1 MRSPHV
7 DLHCHFIPPALVERI
22 RSEGDRHSIR
32 ETSPGVVSFAG
43 RGATL
48 AMPEGMLDLDK
59 RLAWMDEQGVD
70 VQVLSAWMDFSAYVL
85 DPEDGAWLAR
95 SLNELTNDAIAG
107 HADRFRAMAAVPLQA
122 PELAADELR
131 HAIEELGM
139 VAVEIAT
146 SVVDAELDDASLT
159 PFWRAA
165 EELDCLVLVHPY
177 ASIGSDR
184 LTRYFF
190 SNIVGNPAEE
200 TVAAAHLVF
209 GGVLERHPE
218 LKVCLTHGGGFL
230 PYQIGRQDRG
240 YEAKAKLTAS
250 SLSAAPSTFLRRF
263 YYDTVVHGAGALRFL
278 VDAVGAD
285 RVVLGSDYPFP
296 MGDPTPVT
304 SVRGARLSEESTR
317 AILSDN
323 PVSALGRVVERKGNE
338 ALVSGGRRA

>member
-1 MRSPHV
+1 VTFPHV

-22 RSEGDRHSIR
+22 RSEGARHSIR

-43 RGATL
+43 RAATL
-48 AMPEGMLDLDK
+48 SMPDGMLDLDR

-95 SLNELTNDAIAG
+95 ALNELTHEAIAG
-107 HADRFRAMAAVPLQA
+107 HTDRFRAMAAVPLQA
-122 PELAADELR
+122 PELAADVLR
-131 HAIEELGM
+131 HAIKELGM

-159 PFWRAA
+159 HFWRAA

-177 ASIGSDR
+177 AAIGSDR
-184 LTRYFF
+184 LTRYFL

-240 YEAKAKLTAS
+240 YEAKPKLAAS
-250 SLSAAPSTFLRRF
+250 NLSAAPSTYLRRF
-263 YYDTVVHGAGALRFL
+263 YYDTVVHGAAALRFL
-278 VDAVGAD
+278 VDTVGAD

-304 SVRGARLSEESTR
+304 SVRAARLSEESTR

-323 PVSALGRVVERKGNE
+323 PVNALGRI
-338 ALVSGGRRA
+338 RRREGE